1 MAAAP
6 ASSPV
11 LLGSSSVPYSPLSAA
26 PSALLCNADGQYAV
40 VTRGE
45 IHLLTPELPNV
56 PSGASDDPVG
66 KRQEAAVKG
75 KGKGKE
81 KGKEREPVQL
91 RFAKTVIEVEKKN
104 VLRWGDWADEPD
116 LAAMGAI
123 EPFWRAAAWSPSGL
137 TTLGGCVLA
146 TLTTNSEVIFFE
158 PAKNAFKGEW
168 EETFDLTSTLVES
181 IANARAPK
189 AIEQTPD
196 MRREMV
202 GLITKCQTNSL
213 AWSLAV
219 PGSTSDLSL
228 LALGHRSGEVSMW
241 RYGPDRTATLVQ
253 RFRPGERANWIT
265 LLTWSSWTVGASIAS
280 ACLAIGDADGRVWS
294 IEISQGV
301 STTDDDSAASISVS
315 KCLLIGESDRRAP
328 THFKK
333 QRQLVYTKL
342 GTANIATVQP
352 NANDAKWVVL
362 KQDEVELQT
371 GEADVWVGVT
381 PWAACSGLHYTPST
395 DSVLLVLSSTL
406 FYRLP
411 LASPPPTAAASP
423 SLTCA
428 ARQLF
433 IEVMTGLR
441 SSTRQDRHKGADVGS
456 GTAGVG
462 RREGCR
468 VLGMVGF
475 EGGKGGRVAYV
486 YETDRPDSLSY
497 RTLSTIKTYLSVA
510 ELEGEPTPAEMLQNL
525 DELLSSP
532 SNAQTLSPLVRL
544 RPLLQY
550 VLNHADDAG
559 FVSPLLDKL
568 APVALTPS
576 AAAKGSN
583 VRERFLGSVFGEEA
597 FERLRCKEIVARVL
611 ARQPHLPADCQHQAF
626 VTQLSLSRQ
635 LIKEVLTRTAAI
647 LGSSPELSGPS
658 RALTSRLLLA
668 ASNLLPG
675 LDPASIGT
683 SQPLFPADALASAF
697 EADEACPA
705 CRAPVP
711 LANVRFACCE
721 AGHRWE
727 RCSITLAIVST
738 VNVRTCTSCER
749 KALLGLP
756 SNSSKE
762 GEGEREAAAVS
773 EVLAAATCC
782 LYCGGRWMK
791 VR

>member
-1 MAAAP
+1 MAAAST
-6 ASSPV
+6 SSPV
-11 LLGSSSVPYSPLSAA
+11 LLGSSSVPYSPLSAS
-26 PSALLCNADGQYAV
+26 PSALLLNADGQYAV

-45 IHLLTPELPNV
+45 IHLLAP
-56 PSGASDDPVG
+56 G
-66 KRQEAAVKG
+66 KGQGAAVKG
-75 KGKGKE
+75 KGKEKE
-81 KGKEREPVQL
+81 KERERVQL
-91 RFAKTVIEVEKKN
+91 TFAMTDIKVEKKN
-104 VLRWGDWADEPD
+104 ILRWGDWADEPD

-137 TTLGGCVLA
+137 NALGGCVLA
-146 TLTTNSEVIFFE
+146 TLTTNNEVAFFE

-168 EETFDLTSTLVES
+168 EETFDLTSTLVET

-202 GLITKCQTNSL
+202 GLIAKCQTNSL
-213 AWSLAV
+213 AWSSAV

-241 RYGPDRTATLVQ
+241 RYGPDRTATLVH

-265 LLTWSSWTVGASIAS
+265 LLNWSSWTVGASTAS

-294 IEISQGV
+294 IEISQGL
-301 STTDDDSAASISVS
+301 STTDDDSAASVSVS
-315 KCLLIGESDRRAP
+315 ECLPIGESDRRAP
-328 THFKK
+328 TQFCWVDREPS

-352 NANDAKWVVL
+352 CANDAKWVVL

-381 PWAACSGLHYTPST
+381 PWATCSGLHYTPST
-395 DSVLLVLSSTL
+395 DSLLLVLSSTL

-411 LASPPPTAAASP
+411 LDSPPPTAAASL
-423 SLTCA
+423 SLTSA

-433 IEVMTGLR
+433 VEVITGLR
-441 SSTRQDRHKGADVGS
+441 RKLDRHKGAEVGL
-456 GTAGVG
+456 GAAGVG

-468 VLGMVGF
+468 VLGMVGL

-510 ELEGEPTPAEMLQNL
+510 ELEGEPTPAEMLQHV

-550 VLNHADDAG
+550 VLDHADDAG

-568 APVALTPS
+568 APVEPPS
-576 AAAKGSN
+576 FTAPGGST
-583 VRERFLGSVFGEEA
+583 VRDRFLESLFGEEA

-611 ARQPHLPADCQHQAF
+611 ARQPHLPADRQHQAF

-635 LIKEVLTRTAAI
+635 LIKEALTRTAASF
-647 LGSSPELSGPS
+647 GSSPQLSGPS
-658 RALTSRLLLA
+658 RALLSRLVLA
-668 ASNLLPG
+668 ASSLLPA

-683 SQPLFPADALASAF
+683 SEPLFPADALASAF

-721 AGHRWE
+721 SGHQWE

-738 VNVRTCTSCER
+738 VHVRTCTSCER
-749 KALLGLP
+749 KALLDLP
-756 SNSSKE
+756 SSSSSSSKE
-762 GEGEREAAAVS
+762 GEGERDAAVR
-773 EVLAAATCC
+773 EVLEAATCC